1 MGSEP
6 DEKDFYPHL
15 SNFFLEQGYFVVS
28 GCATKPGIEGS
39 SEFGFTIYG
48 QPMRCDIA
56 AARWNSKHDV
66 EAIAVECK
74 RWGSMNR
81 SVGAG
86 LWQAVDYQVAFD
98 KVFIATETS
107 GEIGH
112 MSSVIHSLGIGH
124 IAVDATSGRCQVKA
138 DGEFRNLDRF
148 DKSVRRD
155 RVTPRLA
162 MFLAFRDTLGIPL
175 RYGETLD
182 GGGYVAKNVAIDIQY
197 NAWADRDTGDVYFGI
212 NIEHINSFRKLL
224 TTMDWKEFQ
233 ECLRN
238 LKGYD
243 VSLVKDP
250 VPKWRSK
257 TSKDMMEHSASS
269 NADADVIRRAIARV
283 INDLPRRWR
292 PHLSI
297 YSRLWKG
304 SETLLKDDCLSR
316 VKSSRNS
323 LTSIMKV
330 LTADAR
336 A

>member
-1 MGSEP
+1 MGIEP
-6 DEKDFYPHL
+6 DEKDFYPHV

-28 GCATKPGIEGS
+28 GWATKPGIEGS

-56 AARWNSKHDV
+56 AARWNSEQEV
-66 EAIAVECK
+66 EAVAVECK
-74 RWGSMNR
+74 RLGSMKK

-86 LWQAVDYQVAFD
+86 LWQAIDYQVVFD
-98 KVFIATETS
+98 KVFIATETA
-107 GEIGH
+107 GGMGH

-124 IAVDATSGRCQVKA
+124 IAVDATSGKCQVKS
-138 DGEFRNLDRF
+138 DGEFRNVDRF
-148 DKSVRRD
+148 DESARRNQ
-155 RVTPRLA
+155 VTPRLA
-162 MFLAFRDTLGIPL
+162 MFLAFRDILGIPL
-175 RYGETLD
+175 RYGETFD

-197 NAWADRDTGDVYFGI
+197 NAWADKNTGDVYFGI

-224 TTMDWKEFQ
+224 KTMDWKEFQ
-233 ECLRN
+233 VCLRN

-250 VPKWRSK
+250 VPKWRSN
-257 TSKDMMEHSASS
+257 TSRNMMEHLASS
-269 NADADVIRRAIARV
+269 KADADAIRRAIARV

-304 SETLLKDDCLSR
+304 NETLLKDNCLSL
-316 VKSSRNS
+316 VKSSRDS
-323 LTSIMKV
+323 LSSIMKV